1 MDACENMP
9 VMTNQPPKSTEP
21 GHKAWLKKLD
31 RATAAHEKTRQ
42 ALDGLVADARGA
54 GVSLTL
60 ISEHTPYSREW
71 VRRIATRI
79 MEERSGKPA
88 DSSAPSE
95 PADDA
100 S

>member
-9 VMTNQPPKSTEP
+9 VMTNQPTKPTEP
-21 GHKAWLKKLD
+21 DHKAWLKKLD

-42 ALDGLVADARGA
+42 ALDGLVADARSA

-71 VRRIATRI
+71 VRRIAARI
-79 MEERSGKPA
+79 ADERGNKLDDRHPQDGAAS
-88 DSSAPSE
+88 DPS
-95 PADDA
+95 
-100 S
+100 